1 MPATPV
7 SPAYPP
13 MKPDKSAFVEL
24 CLANEVLRFGRFTL
38 KSGRVSPYF
47 FDAGRFNHGRSLG
60 QLAGHYAGVLAERIK
75 RRFMLYGPAYKG
87 IPLAAATAIKLSE
100 DHGLEV
106 GCAFNRKEV
115 KDHGEGGGLIGAPLS
130 GNVVIIDDV
139 ITAGTS
145 VSQSVATIKAAGAT
159 PHALIIALDRR
170 ETAGRR
176 NLSAAQHMQRQY
188 GIPVYSIIDLH
199 DLIDYLENHGRAI
212 NRFGQFT
219 AALKSYRD
227 QYGAPDRP
235 E

>member
-1 MPATPV
+1 
-7 SPAYPP
+7 

>member
-1 MPATPV
+1 
-7 SPAYPP
+7 

-47 FDAGRFNHGRSLG
+47 FDAGRFNHGRALG
-60 QLAGHYAGVLAERIK
+60 QLAGHYAGVLAERVK

-87 IPLAAATAIKLSE
+87 IALAAATAVKLSE

-106 GCAFNRKEV
+106 NYAFNRKEI

-145 VSQSVATIKAAGAT
+145 TGQSVEAIKAAGAT
-159 PHALIIALDRR
+159 PHAMIIALDRR

-176 NLSAAQHMQRQY
+176 DLSAAQQMHLQF

-199 DLIDYLENHGRAI
+199 DVIDYLENHDRAGD
-212 NRFGQFT
+212 RFAPFA

-235 E
+235 GPD